1 MNGISA
7 TTLPPGGDGP
17 IRLTAVYPNIGAV
30 GGQSTLAAVIG
41 ALLTIVLIVACLML
55 IVCAAAWALAAAQGN
70 YQSVAKARTGVLV
83 AVGTAAL
90 AGGGVAW
97 MNFLLHLGSTL

>member
-1 MNGISA
+1 MNPIQS
-7 TTLPPGGDGP
+7 TTLTPGGHGP
-17 IRLTAVYPNIGAV
+17 IRLSAVYPNIGAV
-30 GGQSTLAAVIG
+30 GGQSTLVALIG

-55 IVCAAAWALAAAQGN
+55 IVCAAAWALAAAHGN

-83 AVGTAAL
+83 AGGAAAL

>member
-1 MNGISA
+1 MNRIPS
-7 TTLPPGGDGP
+7 TTLAPRGDGP

-30 GGQSTLAAVIG
+30 GGQSTLTAVIG
-41 ALLTIVLIVACLML
+41 ALLTIVLILACLML
-55 IVCAAAWALAAAQGN
+55 IVCAAAWALASAHGN
-70 YQSVAKARTGVLV
+70 FQSVAKARAGVLV
-83 AVGTAAL
+83 AVGAAVL